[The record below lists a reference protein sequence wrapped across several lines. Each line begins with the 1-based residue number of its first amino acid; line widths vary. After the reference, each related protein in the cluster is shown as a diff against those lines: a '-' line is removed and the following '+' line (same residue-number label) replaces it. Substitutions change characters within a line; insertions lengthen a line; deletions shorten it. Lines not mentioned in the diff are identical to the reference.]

1 MPRERP
7 LRTLAVRVLP
17 LAAGIFIVL
26 AALRLSLD
34 ALDLDHTTFGFYA
47 SATAGGLAA
56 ALLLSWTGRAFAKAA
71 GERRRVA
78 EELDRIFTLSP
89 GMLCIVGFDGFFKR
103 VNPAFTQT
111 LGYTAEELRS
121 KHFVHFVYPA
131 DRART
136 MEVAERLVA
145 EGQPISF
152 ENRYVCK
159 DGSPCWI
166 HWTATPVPREQLIY
180 GAARDVTERKESEAT
195 IRELNER
202 LQERVSE
209 LEALTKELEG
219 FNRSASHDLRTPL
232 TAVQGFVTILRKDYV
247 HFLPDEGRRYLEI
260 VSESADQ
267 MARLLEGLL
276 TLARVGGRSLERK
289 PVETKALVADA
300 LSQLSVDREK
310 AAVELSVGEL
320 PQCNADPT
328 LLRQV
333 FVNLLSNALKYSRDR
348 KPPRIEVG
356 SYENG
361 RPVWFVSDNGVG
373 FRMDQADRLFRAFHR
388 LDGGK
393 EFEGTGVGLALV
405 KQIVHR
411 HGGRVWAESQEG
423 EGATFYFTLGEE
435 G

>member
-7 LRTLAVRVLP
+7 LRILAVRVLP
-17 LAAGIFIVL
+17 LAAAIFVVL
-26 AALRLSLD
+26 AALRLALD

-56 ALLLSWTGRAFAKAA
+56 ALLLAWTGRALAKAA

-89 GMLCIVGFDGFFKR
+89 GMLCIVGFDGFFRR

-111 LGYTAEELRS
+111 LGYTADELRA
-121 KHFVHFVYPA
+121 KHFVHFVFPD

-145 EGQPISF
+145 GGEPISF
-152 ENRYVCK
+152 ENRYLCK
-159 DGSPCWI
+159 DGSARWI
-166 HWTATPVPREQLIY
+166 HWTATPVPRERLIY
-180 GAARDVTERKESEAT
+180 GAARDVTELKDSEAT
-195 IRELNER
+195 IRGLNER
-202 LQERVSE
+202 LQDRVSE

-232 TAVQGFVTILRKDYV
+232 TAVQGFVTILRKDYA
-247 HFLPDEGRRYLEI
+247 HLLPEEGQRYLHI
-260 VSESADQ
+260 VGESADQ

-276 TLARVGGRSLERK
+276 TLARVGGRSLEK
-289 PVETKALVADA
+289 EPVETKALVADA
-300 LSQLSVDREK
+300 LGQLSIDREK
-310 AAVELSVGEL
+310 AAVEVCLGDL
-320 PQCNADPT
+320 PPCNADPT

-373 FRMDQADRLFRAFHR
+373 FRMDQADRLFRAFQR

-423 EGATFYFTLGEE
+423 EGATFYFTLDEAS
-435 G
+435 